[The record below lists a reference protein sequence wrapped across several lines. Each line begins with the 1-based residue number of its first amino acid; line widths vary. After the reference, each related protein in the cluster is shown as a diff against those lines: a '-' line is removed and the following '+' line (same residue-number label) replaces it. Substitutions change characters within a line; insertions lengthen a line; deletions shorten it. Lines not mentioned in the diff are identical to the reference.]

1 MFRFALST
9 LLILFMVSCTEKKQ
23 ASTSVKMK
31 ITGMYCAA
39 CVINVSKALNDVPGV
54 TGVRMN
60 AARAEA
66 FIKIDRS
73 LLDTQSLTEA
83 VNKCGFAAAVIDLP
97 QQTPQ

>member
-1 MFRFALST
+1 MFRLALST
-9 LLILFMVSCTEKKQ
+9 LLTLLMVSCAEKEKT
-23 ASTSVKMK
+23 STSVKMK

-39 CVINVSKALNDVPGV
+39 CVVNVGKALNHVPGV

-83 VNKCGFAAAVIDLP
+83 VNKCGFTAALIDLP
-97 QQTPQ
+97 QQTQQ